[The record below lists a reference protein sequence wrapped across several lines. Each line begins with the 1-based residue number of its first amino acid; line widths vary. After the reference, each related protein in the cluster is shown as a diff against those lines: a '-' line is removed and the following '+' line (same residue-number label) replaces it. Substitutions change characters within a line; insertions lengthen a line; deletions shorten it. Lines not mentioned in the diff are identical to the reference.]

1 MELMSSRLKVK
12 LVKLFKNRTDAIS
25 VKDYTPGYIPDKN
38 GYFKFYVNHYTKE
51 IYVLFYSNQKILLKT
66 LIGNKAETLSKKV
79 LELNLTTNIQ
89 HINYLGRELNKAEF
103 CLLTGK
109 PYIQDE

>member
-1 MELMSSRLKVK
+1 MD
-12 LVKLFKNRTDAIS
+12 TS
-25 VKDYTPGYIPDKN
+25 VVITVNSFDKGYESDKR

-51 IYVLFYSNQKILLKT
+51 IYVLFFSNSNTLLNT
-66 LIGNKAETLSKKV
+66 LKGNNAEALSKKV
-79 LELNLTTNIQ
+79 LELNLTTNLQ
-89 HINYLGRELNKAEF
+89 HINYLGRELNKAEL